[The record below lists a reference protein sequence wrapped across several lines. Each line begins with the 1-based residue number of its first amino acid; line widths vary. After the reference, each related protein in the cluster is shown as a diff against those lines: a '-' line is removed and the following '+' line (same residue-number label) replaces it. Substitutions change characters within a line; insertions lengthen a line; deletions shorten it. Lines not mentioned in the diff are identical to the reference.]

1 MITVLFIPLL
11 NREKNDIKI
20 LTYFTNLRNAY
31 KKTILIGNDRFGT
44 IPLTFGCVGCIDTVP
59 ERHMY

>member
-11 NREKNDIKI
+11 NREKNDTKI
-20 LTYFTNLRNAY
+20 LTYSTNLRNAY

-44 IPLTFGCVGCIDTVP
+44 IPLTFGCVSCIDTMP